1 MFPEESGGRWKIIFL
16 QLGWLSLWPQTW
28 HCILVTYCPQI
39 KELKRVCNCTK
50 WCWLRFH
57 LLCMNK
63 SLICMC
69 SSPGFWNFKLQKTS
83 RWKMLLLLDWVFPH
97 FRVCKSFLF
106 YFITYKSSLFVPF
119 VKMLFILI
127 INWINWICAGKAG
140 GKNVKM
146 GCLPHSNWGDFVF
159 SLLLVDL
166 RLLRLHITP
175 LPVRLRL
182 WVHWRTVCVHG
193 PKWKSHRGAT
203 RR

>member
-1 MFPEESGGRWKIIFL
+1 MVLAKISSIMHEQILNLYVFKS
-16 QLGWLSLWPQTW
+16 WLLKFQTAKNIEMENVAPTGHWFFHIVGFASL
-28 HCILVTYCPQI
+28 
-39 KELKRVCNCTK
+39 
-50 WCWLRFH
+50 
-57 LLCMNK
+57 
-63 SLICMC
+63 
-69 SSPGFWNFKLQKTS
+69 
-83 RWKMLLLLDWVFPH
+83 
-97 FRVCKSFLF
+97 FLF
-106 YFITYKSSLFVPF
+106 YFITYKSSLFVPLS
-119 VKMLFILI
+119 KCFILI

-166 RLLRLHITP
+166 RLLRLHVTP

>member
-1 MFPEESGGRWKIIFL
+1 MVLAKISSIMHE
-16 QLGWLSLWPQTW
+16 Q
-28 HCILVTYCPQI
+28 ILNLYVFQVLDFEI
-39 KELKRVCNCTK
+39 SNCK
-50 WCWLRFH
+50 KHWDGKC
-57 LLCMNK
+57 
-63 SLICMC
+63 C
-69 SSPGFWNFKLQKTS
+69 SYWTL
-83 RWKMLLLLDWVFPH
+83 VFPH
-97 FRVCKSFLF
+97 CMICKSFFILF
-106 YFITYKSSLFVPF
+106 YHLQVKFVCTF

-127 INWINWICAGKAG
+127 INWISWLCAGKAG

-166 RLLRLHITP
+166 RLLRLHVTP

-193 PKWKSHRGAT
+193 PKWKSHSGAT